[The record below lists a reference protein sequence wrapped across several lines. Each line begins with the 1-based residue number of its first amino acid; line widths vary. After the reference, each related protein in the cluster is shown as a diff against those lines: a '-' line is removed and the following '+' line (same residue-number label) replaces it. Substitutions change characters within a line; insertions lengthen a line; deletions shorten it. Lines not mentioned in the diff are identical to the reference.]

1 MKYADHFRE
10 LARRCR
16 RLSKTA
22 VDPELI
28 EQSRVW
34 ALDFADE
41 ADEAER
47 RAVERERLSNEDT
60 DAVQKRWILLKGRNA
75 LRQRLTIKRYLS
87 LKLGRRR

>member
-28 EQSRVW
+28 QQSRVW
-34 ALDFADE
+34 AVDFADE

-47 RAVERERLSNEDT
+47 RAVERERLNEGA
-60 DAVQKRWILLKGRNA
+60 DAARKRRILLEGRNA
-75 LRQRLTIKRYLS
+75 LRQRVAIKRYLS
-87 LKLGRRR
+87 LKLGKRR

>member
-34 ALDFADE
+34 AVDFADE
-41 ADEAER
+41 ADEVER
-47 RAVERERLSNEDT
+47 RAVERERLSNEDA
-60 DAVQKRWILLKGRNA
+60 DAVRKRWILLKGRNS
-75 LRQRLTIKRYLS
+75 LRQRLAIKRYLS
-87 LKLGRRR
+87 LQLEKRR

>member
-28 EQSRVW
+28 QQSWVW
-34 ALDFADE
+34 AVDFADE

-47 RAVERERLSNEDT
+47 RAVERERLNEGA
-60 DAVQKRWILLKGRNA
+60 DAARKRRILLEGRNA
-75 LRQRLTIKRYLS
+75 LRQRVAIKRYLS
-87 LKLGRRR
+87 LKLGKRR

>member
-34 ALDFADE
+34 AVDFADE

-47 RAVERERLSNEDT
+47 RAVERERLT
-60 DAVQKRWILLKGRNA
+60 DEGADAARKRRILLEGRNA
-75 LRQRLTIKRYLS
+75 LRQRLAIKRYLF
-87 LKLGRRR
+87 LKLGKRR

>member
-34 ALDFADE
+34 AVDFADE

-47 RAVERERLSNEDT
+47 RAVERERLGDEGAA
-60 DAVQKRWILLKGRNA
+60 AVRKRWILLGAATHCGNGLRSNIICHRN
-75 LRQRLTIKRYLS
+75 
-87 LKLGRRR
+87 

>member
-34 ALDFADE
+34 AVDFADE

-47 RAVERERLSNEDT
+47 RAVERERLNEGA
-60 DAVQKRWILLKGRNA
+60 DAARKRRILLEGRNA
-75 LRQRLTIKRYLS
+75 LRQRVAIKRYLS
-87 LKLGRRR
+87 LKLGKRR

>member
-34 ALDFADE
+34 AVDFADE

-47 RAVERERLSNEDT
+47 RAVERERLNEGA
-60 DAVQKRWILLKGRNA
+60 DAARKRRILLEGRNA
-75 LRQRLTIKRYLS
+75 LRQRLAIKRYLS
-87 LKLGRRR
+87 LKLGKRR

>member
-1 MKYADHFRE
+1 MKYVDHFRE

-34 ALDFADE
+34 AVDFADE

-47 RAVERERLSNEDT
+47 RAVERERLSDEGA
-60 DAVQKRWILLKGRNA
+60 DAVRKRRILSEGRNA
-75 LRQRLTIKRYLS
+75 LRQRLSIKRYLS
-87 LKLGRRR
+87 LKLGKRR

>member
-34 ALDFADE
+34 AVDFADE

-47 RAVERERLSNEDT
+47 RAVERERLNEGA
-60 DAVQKRWILLKGRNA
+60 DAARKRRILLEGRNA
-75 LRQRLTIKRYLS
+75 LRQRLAIKRYLF
-87 LKLGRRR
+87 LKLGKRR